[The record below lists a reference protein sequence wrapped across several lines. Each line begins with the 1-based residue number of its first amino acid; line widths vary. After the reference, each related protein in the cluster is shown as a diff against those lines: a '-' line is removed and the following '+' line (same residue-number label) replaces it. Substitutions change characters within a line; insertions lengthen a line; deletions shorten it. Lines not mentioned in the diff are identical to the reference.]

1 MTFEFDPI
9 GVIRTPYTDSAPYQ
23 PIADDEGDF
32 RIALDAR
39 FAAGLSELDAFRYI
53 YVLYVIDRVA
63 EKPSMTVP
71 IHWAGDKA
79 VGVFASRSPVRPNPI
94 GLSIVQ
100 IRQVVGNEIVTS
112 GLDVFDGTP
121 VLDIKPYIDELDA
134 KPDAGFGWLGDLDDR
149 EHLLLHIKGV
159 PHPY

>member
-1 MTFEFDPI
+1 MIFEFEPI

-23 PIADDEGDF
+23 PVADDEGDF
-32 RIALDAR
+32 RIVLDQR
-39 FAAGLSELDAFRYI
+39 YTAGLAELNAFRYI
-53 YVLYVIDRVA
+53 YVLYVIHRVT

-71 IHWAGDKA
+71 IHWAGQKA

-100 IRQVVGNEIVTS
+100 IREVVGNEIVTS

-121 VLDIKPYIDELDA
+121 VLDIKPYLDELDA
-134 KPDAGFGWLGDLDDR
+134 KPDANLGWLSDLDDL
-149 EHLLLHIKGV
+149 EHLLLHIKGI
-159 PHPY
+159 PHSY

>member
-1 MTFEFDPI
+1 VTFEFDPI

-32 RIALDAR
+32 RIVLDPR
-39 FAAGLSELDAFRYI
+39 YTAGLAELDAFRYI
-53 YVLYVIDRVA
+53 YVLYVIHRMA
-63 EKPSMTVP
+63 KKPWMTVP
-71 IHWAGDKA
+71 IHWAGDKC

-121 VLDIKPYIDELDA
+121 VLDIKPYLDELDA
-134 KPDAGFGWLGDLDDR
+134 KPDANLGWLSDLDDL